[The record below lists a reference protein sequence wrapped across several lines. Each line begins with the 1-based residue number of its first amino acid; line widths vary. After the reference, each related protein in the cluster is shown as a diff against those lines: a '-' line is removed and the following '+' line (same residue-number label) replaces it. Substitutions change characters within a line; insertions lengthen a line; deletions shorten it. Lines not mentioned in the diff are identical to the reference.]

1 MLEID
6 VWFNNGLL
14 KRFPKV
20 DEDKIIVDT
29 NSIAFIYGD
38 DKTDAVINLNNV
50 NYIER
55 HNIVKED

>member
-20 DEDKIIVDT
+20 VEDKIIVDT
-29 NSIAFIYGD
+29 NSIGFIYGD
-38 DKTDAVINLNNV
+38 DKTDVVINLNNV

>member
-38 DKTDAVINLNNV
+38 DRTDVVINLNNV